1 MNTQYD
7 TGLLTLSLL
16 LSCGAMFGIYDFV
29 HKLHRADAERKKFLM
44 PIYAFAV
51 AAGLWGLHFIN
62 VMAMHEGS
70 QFNFVKSPVFLS
82 FFAALLGG
90 YAVIFISSHKT
101 VRFKS
106 LIAGGVFT
114 GICYQ
119 ALSYLSLSAV
129 FSLHSLSFDLISTL
143 ISTMVAITVS
153 TLVIMVFAWMKDYSG
168 DNPRLIKIIFALIVS
183 VAILGVHMTFN
194 NAVNTQTAAASAH
207 ATEVAHNKK
216 MVSAIIALT
225 LLSLFLLSFVVA
237 IFYEK
242 LGINAFK
249 ISFLNTENN
258 INPDSLGYQDALTH
272 LPNRRAFELQLQ
284 AATKRSERTG
294 GTIAIA
300 YVDLDHF
307 KPVNDQFGHHTGDA
321 VLIAV
326 AQRLSTAVRGCDSI
340 ARLGGDEFVA
350 LLEDINSDEDI
361 IPIAERMVSVI
372 KQPFLVGDLK
382 IEISCSVG
390 IAIYPRDGTIDKL
403 LIRADAA
410 MYKAKE
416 NGKNQF
422 NFYDAEIELASDH
435 LLEMQ
440 RDLKNA
446 IENNEFSLLFQP
458 KVDCKTQSPVGAE
471 ALIRWNHPTKGLILP
486 ITFITAAE
494 RFGMIDK
501 INDWVVEETCRTIY
515 RAKKAD
521 IDLKVS
527 INLSRQQFR
536 NPKLVEEMS
545 AILKRYDVPSS
556 NLIVE
561 IKETTAINNVAQFK
575 LLLAQLKAASIKVA
589 LDNFGSQPF
598 ALNYLLD
605 LNVDELKLD
614 KLFIATVNEDKA
626 SRGLVDAVIRLAH
639 ALNLNIVAEG
649 VETEAQ
655 RVALAELDCDHMQGY
670 LFSKP
675 IPEEKLFKLFK
686 RLGINFEST
695 GQFTLSDYQKPE

>member
-1 MNTQYD
+1 MDNQYD
-7 TGLLTLSLL
+7 TGLLALSLL
-16 LSCGAMFGIYDFV
+16 MSCGAMFGIYDFV
-29 HKLHRADAERKKFLM
+29 SKLHRADSARKKFLL

-62 VMAMHEGS
+62 LMAMHDGS
-70 QFNFVKSPVFLS
+70 EFQFFKSPVFLS
-82 FFAALLGG
+82 FFVALLGG
-90 YAVIFISSHKT
+90 FAVIFISSRSVMRLKCL
-101 VRFKS
+101 VG
-106 LIAGGVFT
+106 GGVFT
-114 GICYQ
+114 GLCYQ
-119 ALSYLSLSAV
+119 ALSYLSLSSV
-129 FSLHSLSFDLISTL
+129 LTLHSVSFNPADMIVSTL
-143 ISTMVAITVS
+143 VSITVS
-153 TLVIMVFAWMKDYSG
+153 TLCILVFAWMKDYSG
-168 DNPRLIKIIFALIVS
+168 ENPTLIKLIFALIVS
-183 VAILGVHMTFN
+183 VAILGVHITFN
-194 NAVNTQTAAASAH
+194 NAVVAQTGTAGALAK
-207 ATEVAHNKK
+207 EVASNKK
-216 MVSAIIALT
+216 MISTIIALA

-249 ISFLNTENN
+249 VSFLNTENK
-258 INPDSLGYQDALTH
+258 INPDALGYQDALTH
-272 LPNRRAFELQLQ
+272 LPNRRAFELQLH
-284 AATKRSERTG
+284 AASKRSERTG

-321 VLIAV
+321 ALIAV
-326 AQRLSTAVRGCDSI
+326 AQRLGTAVRGCDSI

-350 LLEDINSDEDI
+350 LLEDISSDEDI
-361 IPIAERMVSVI
+361 VPIAERMVSVI

-382 IEISCSVG
+382 IEISCSIG
-390 IAIYPRDGTIDKL
+390 IAIYPRDGEIEKL
-403 LIRADAA
+403 LIRADSA

-422 NFYDAEIELASDH
+422 NFYDAAIELASDQ
-435 LLEMQ
+435 LLEIQ

-471 ALIRWNHPTKGLILP
+471 ALIRWNHPTKGLVLP
-486 ITFITAAE
+486 ISFITAAE
-494 RFGMIDK
+494 RFGMIDQ
-501 INDWVVEETCRTIY
+501 INDWVVEETCRAIY

-521 IDLKVS
+521 IDLKIS

-536 NPKLVEEMS
+536 NPNLVEEMS
-545 AILKRYDVPSS
+545 AILRRYNVPAS

-575 LLLAQLKAASIKVA
+575 LLLAQLRAANIKVA

-655 RVALAELDCDHMQGY
+655 RLALADLDCDHMQGY

-675 IPEEKLFKLFK
+675 IPEDKLFKLFK
-686 RLGINFEST
+686 RLGINYEST
-695 GQFTLSDYQKPE
+695 GQFTLSDYQKTE

>member
-1 MNTQYD
+1 MDNHYD
-7 TGLLTLSLL
+7 TGLLALSLL
-16 LSCGAMFGIYDFV
+16 MSCGAMFGIYDFV
-29 HKLHRADAERKKFLM
+29 SHLHRADSERKSFLL

-62 VMAMHEGS
+62 LMALHDGS
-70 QFNFVKSPVFLS
+70 EINFIASPVFFS
-82 FFAALLGG
+82 FFVALLGG
-90 YAVIFISSHKT
+90 FIVIYVASQKVMRLKT
-101 VRFKS
+101 
-106 LIAGGVFT
+106 LLAGGIIT

-119 ALSYLSLSAV
+119 ALSYFSLSTLY
-129 FSLHSLSFDLISTL
+129 SLHTLSFDLMAAVVSTL
-143 ISTMVAITVS
+143 VAITVS
-153 TLVIMVFAWMKDYSG
+153 TLCILVFAWMKDYSG
-168 DNPRLIKIIFALIVS
+168 DNPTLIKLVFALIVS

-194 NAVNTQTAAASAH
+194 NAVVSQTGATGALAA
-207 ATEVAHNKK
+207 EVASNKK
-216 MVSAIIALT
+216 MISAIIALA

-249 ISFLNTENN
+249 VSFLNTENN
-258 INPDSLGYQDALTH
+258 INADSIGYQDALTH
-272 LPNRRAFELQLQ
+272 LPNRRAFELQLH
-284 AATKRSERTG
+284 AASKRSERTG
-294 GTIAIA
+294 STIAIA

-326 AQRLSTAVRGCDSI
+326 AQRLGTAVRGCDSV

-350 LLEDINSDEDI
+350 LIEDITSDEDI

-390 IAIYPRDGTIDKL
+390 IAIYPRDGELDKL

-446 IENNEFSLLFQP
+446 VENNEFSLLFQP

-471 ALIRWNHPTKGLILP
+471 ALIRWNHPTKGIILP

-494 RFGMIDK
+494 RFGMIDQ

-521 IDLKVS
+521 IDLTVS

-545 AILKRYDVPSS
+545 AILKRYDVPAS

-575 LLLAQLKAASIKVA
+575 LLLAQLKAANIKVA

-695 GQFTLSDYQKPE
+695 GQFTLSDYQKTE